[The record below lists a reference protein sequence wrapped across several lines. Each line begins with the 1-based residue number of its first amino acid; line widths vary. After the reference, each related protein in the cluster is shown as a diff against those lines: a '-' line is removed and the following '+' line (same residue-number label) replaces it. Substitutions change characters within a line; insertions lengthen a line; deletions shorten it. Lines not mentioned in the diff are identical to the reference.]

1 MRRATA
7 ICDSPPMN
15 PREELRARM
24 VEAGLDLHADA
35 LLAMASDSIRL
46 RPVGAKPR
54 AVAYRQ
60 TPVKVIDAD
69 VVAIAAGLSHTL
81 ALLRDGSVLAW
92 GANESGELGDGTRA
106 SRSLPGPVPGLDA
119 VRAIAASGGNS
130 LALQADGSVL
140 VWGDHHGR
148 QNGAWTTTRR
158 RVPVPVEGLDGSVR
172 ALFGAHAIMDDGTV
186 VALGSGR
193 ATVVPGLDAD
203 VVAVASGG
211 GHGLAIG
218 SDGSVTVWGRE
229 RDPAD
234 PSGRMVWTDPHP
246 LAGCEGPIVAIAA
259 GAAGYHQSLALTP
272 GGEVLAWEPSPVG
285 AADVARRST
294 PTGVPRL
301 DTAVI
306 ATAVAY
312 GQTFALRADG
322 TVVAWGSN
330 FTGDLGDGTLLSH
343 RTPVPVSGLP
353 PVQAIAPGAALTH
366 DGAVYAWGGQLPPTD
381 DADLEAQMPIGIS
394 KLGGCPDLPPD
405 VPWPTRDARPMAFI
419 AQVELGHVTLLDR
432 DGVLPPAG
440 LLSFFTLPIDWAEG
454 SEAGRVIYT
463 EPQTPLTRT
472 PLPAP
477 RRVTGRRALCP
488 GSRRAGARRDRGAP
502 GIGGPCRSRTLAR
515 ADTRLCRR
523 SPAAGSNGARRGAH
537 APHAR
542 ALADHP
548 ERPA

>member
-1 MRRATA
+1 M
-7 ICDSPPMN
+7 
-15 PREELRARM
+15 
-24 VEAGLDLHADA
+24 
-35 LLAMASDSIRL
+35 
-46 RPVGAKPR
+46 
-54 AVAYRQ
+54 
-60 TPVKVIDAD
+60 
-69 VVAIAAGLSHTL
+69 
-81 ALLRDGSVLAW
+81 
-92 GANESGELGDGTRA
+92 
-106 SRSLPGPVPGLDA
+106 PGPVPGLDA

-148 QNGAWTTTRR
+148 QNGAWTTTQR

-306 ATAVAY
+306 AIAVAY
-312 GQTFALRADG
+312 GQTFLEL
-322 TVVAWGSN
+322 VV
-330 FTGDLGDGTLLSH
+330 
-343 RTPVPVSGLP
+343 
-353 PVQAIAPGAALTH
+353 VQRGPLV
-366 DGAVYAWGGQLPPTD
+366 D
-381 DADLEAQMPIGIS
+381 
-394 KLGGCPDLPPD
+394 
-405 VPWPTRDARPMAFI
+405 
-419 AQVELGHVTLLDR
+419 
-432 DGVLPPAG
+432 
-440 LLSFFTLPIDWAEG
+440 EG
-454 SEAGRVIYT
+454 E
-463 EPQTPLTRT
+463 
-472 PLPAP
+472 
-477 RRVTGRRALCP
+477 
-488 GSRRAGARRDRGAP
+488 
-502 GIGGPCRSRTLAR
+502 RTLR
-515 ADTRLCRR
+515 K
-523 SPAAGSNGARRGAH
+523 
-537 APHAR
+537 
-542 ALADHP
+542 
-548 ERPA
+548 RPRDQPGV